1 MSAAKNYKYTDEQV
15 AADWNLFCSLA
26 SDYVANYEGT
36 FELLVS
42 YKHRVKCGYDL
53 TVPMVRAT
61 MNCMLRDA
69 SIVNLPEPAGP
80 GSNVTSIR
88 TARSF
93 KDYFTR
99 RYSPS
104 YPDEDYGRGPQ
115 RDPDDDKEVTP
126 VERPR
131 YVEMPIKW
139 HHDYGIVVHKHAR
152 VVHRVH
158 PASHAR
164 WDTETATGSPVIWW
178 HCKGHRGLYQ
188 MAKSKIIIM
197 DSLEAAIHI
206 MQSGGEMRLCLRCRE
221 LADGQ
226 QVLVDEVLA
235 LVSHRQVGAAD
246 LRPLRTWHPSSR
258 HSMGRVPDRW
268 LRLQDGS

>member
-26 SDYVANYEGT
+26 SVYVANYEGT

-42 YKHRVKCGYDL
+42 YKHRVRCGYDL

-99 RYSPS
+99 RHSPS
-104 YPDEDYGRGPQ
+104 YFDEDYGRGPQ
-115 RDPDDDKEVTP
+115 RDPDDEDEV
-126 VERPR
+126 VEIQRPR

-139 HHDYGIVVHKHAR
+139 RHDYGIVLHKMSR

-158 PASHAR
+158 PDSYAK
-164 WDTETATGSPVIWW
+164 WDTETNAGSPVIWW
-178 HCKGHRGLYQ
+178 RCKGYRGAYQ
-188 MAKSKIIIM
+188 MGKSKIIIM

-206 MQSGGEMRLCLRCRE
+206 MQSGGQLTPCRRCRE

-235 LVSHRQVGAAD
+235 LVDHRQVGTAD
-246 LRPLRTWHPSSR
+246 MHPLQARHPSTR
-258 HSMGRVPDRW
+258 
-268 LRLQDGS
+268 